1 MVLVTLILQNWQ
13 VLMHYGFLE
22 HRTAKARYPRT
33 DRKEFVR
40 QMTQIERCQAH
51 IRRIRARN
59 LASNKTET
67 ETVDRDPEVHHRIA
81 KSQNQPEH
89 LGQFVQKHSGDPA
102 VKVRAVTMWKLVTNA
117 FCRTLSQS

>member
-1 MVLVTLILQNWQ
+1 MGSWNILKLRLQ
-13 VLMHYGFLE
+13 GELE

-40 QMTQIERCQAH
+40 QMTQIERRQAR

-59 LASNKTET
+59 LASNKMET

-89 LGQFVQKHSGDPA
+89 LGQFVHKHSGDPA
-102 VKVRAVTMWKLVTNA
+102 IKVRVVTMWKLVTNA
-117 FCRTLSQS
+117 FRRTLSQS